1 MNLNEAKRVLIDS
14 GYLVEKLDPN
24 GGPIYRT
31 REGIVTNRD
40 DKPNKHT
47 SSNIPSHMINYLR
60 KKSNA
65 CDYIIK
71 GINELIEYIS
81 DNGDDD
87 DGRLE
92 YIIKELV
99 ALRNKGNIPMPK

>member
-1 MNLNEAKRVLIDS
+1 MNLNEAKELLENE
-14 GYLVEKLDPN
+14 GYLVEKIGTN

-31 REGIVTNRD
+31 REGIVTNRPNT
-40 DKPNKHT
+40 PNKPT
-47 SSNIPSHMINYLR
+47 SSNIPQHMISYLS
-60 KKSNA
+60 KKSDA

-71 GINELIEYIS
+71 GINELIDYIS

-87 DGRLE
+87 DGRLA

>member
-1 MNLNEAKRVLIDS
+1 MNLNEAKRVLIDA
-14 GYLVEKLDPN
+14 GYLVEKIDPN

-31 REGIVTNRD
+31 REGIVTNR
-40 DKPNKHT
+40 PNKHT
-47 SSNIPSHMINYLR
+47 SSNIPPHMISYLS
-60 KKSNA
+60 KKSDA

-71 GINELIEYIS
+71 GINELIDYIS

-99 ALRNKGNIPMPK
+99 ALRNKGNIPMHK

>member
-1 MNLNEAKRVLIDS
+1 MNLNEAKRFLIDS
-14 GYLVEKLDPN
+14 GYLVEKIGTN
-24 GGPIYRT
+24 GGTTYRT
-31 REGIVTNRD
+31 REGIVTNRPER
-40 DKPNKHT
+40 PNKPT
-47 SSNIPSHMINYLR
+47 SSNIPPHMINYLS
-60 KKSNA
+60 KKSDA

>member
-1 MNLNEAKRVLIDS
+1 MNLNEAKRVLIDA
-14 GYLVEKLDPN
+14 GYLVEKIDPN

-31 REGIVTNRD
+31 REGIVTNR
-40 DKPNKHT
+40 PNKHT
-47 SSNIPSHMINYLR
+47 SSNIPPHMISYLS
-60 KKSNA
+60 KKSDA

-71 GINELIEYIS
+71 GINELIDYIS